1 VRELASDIPL
11 TLYIHLPWCESKC
24 PYCDFNSHPLR
35 GVLQADR
42 YIAALLTDLDST
54 ARFRAGRSFSSVFFG
69 GGTPSLFS
77 AANIGCLLDRLEREH
92 LLGDTPEI
100 TLEANPGS
108 AEASRFRAYRDCGVN
123 RLSIGVQ
130 SFDDRAL
137 KALGRVHD
145 SAQARAACA
154 SVIAAGFDNFNID
167 LMHGL
172 PGQDESGALADL
184 DRAIE
189 AEPTHLSLYQL
200 TIEPHTAFAADPPQL
215 PTEEAAWDIR
225 CAIEQRAAAAGFDHY
240 EVSAFSVPDKRCRHN
255 LNYWQFGDYIGLGAG
270 AHSKITQADT
280 VYRWARPRHPRDYLG
295 KANSGLEIDNAVPV
309 NLDDVTF
316 EFLLNALRLKDG
328 FSPELFEQRTGLA
341 WQQLQ
346 PVITKAKTDGLL
358 EKSDDWVCTTALGW
372 RFLDDLLQR
381 FLMPDKGSQDA

>member
-1 VRELASDIPL
+1 MRELASDIPL
-11 TLYIHLPWCESKC
+11 ALYIHLPWCESKC

-42 YIAALLTDLDST
+42 YITALLTDLDST
-54 ARFRAGRSFSSVFFG
+54 ARFRAGRSFGSVFFG
-69 GGTPSLFS
+69 GGTPSLFG
-77 AANIGCLLDRLEREH
+77 AADIGRVLDRLEREH
-92 LLGDTPEI
+92 LLGNTPEI

-130 SFDDRAL
+130 SFDNRAL
-137 KALGRVHD
+137 EALGRVHD
-145 SAQARAACA
+145 NAQAHAACA
-154 SVIAAGFDNFNID
+154 SASAAGFDNFNID

-225 CAIEQRAAAAGFDHY
+225 CAIEQRAAAAGFSHY

-270 AHSKITQADT
+270 AHSKITLAST

-295 KANSGLEIDNAVPV
+295 KANSGLEIDNAMPV

-358 EKSDDWVCTTALGW
+358 EESDDWVCTTALGW

-381 FLMPDKGSQDA
+381 FLMPDKRSQDA

>member
-11 TLYIHLPWCESKC
+11 ALYIHLPWCESKC

-92 LLGDTPEI
+92 LLGNSPEI

-130 SFDDRAL
+130 SFDDGAL

-154 SVIAAGFDNFNID
+154 SASAAGFDNFNID

-172 PGQDESGALADL
+172 PGQDEGGALADL
-184 DRAIE
+184 DTAIE

-215 PTEEAAWDIR
+215 PTEETAWDIR
-225 CAIEQRAAAAGFDHY
+225 CTIEQRAATAGFDHY
-240 EVSAFSVPDKRCRHN
+240 EVSAFSLPDKRCRHN
-255 LNYWQFGDYIGLGAG
+255 LNYWQFGDYVGLGAG
-270 AHSKITQADT
+270 AHSKITQAGT
-280 VYRWARPRHPRDYLG
+280 VYRWARPRHPRDYLNR
-295 KANSGLEIDNAVPV
+295 ADSGLEIDNAVPV
-309 NLDDVTF
+309 SLDDVTF
-316 EFLLNALRLKDG
+316 EFLLNALRLKGG

-341 WQQLQ
+341 WQQLL
-346 PVITKAKTDGLL
+346 PAITKAKTDGLL
-358 EKSDDWVCTTALGW
+358 EKSDDWVCTTVLGW

-381 FLMPDKGSQDA
+381 FLVTGKSS

>member
-11 TLYIHLPWCESKC
+11 ALYIHLPWCESKC

-92 LLGDTPEI
+92 LLGNTPEI

-154 SVIAAGFDNFNID
+154 SVSAAGFDNFNID

-172 PGQDESGALADL
+172 PGQDEGGALADL
-184 DRAIE
+184 DTAIE

-215 PTEEAAWDIR
+215 PTEETAWDIR
-225 CAIEQRAAAAGFDHY
+225 CTIEQRAATAGFDHY
-240 EVSAFSVPDKRCRHN
+240 EVSAFSLPDKRCRHN
-255 LNYWQFGDYIGLGAG
+255 LNYWQFGDYVGLGAG
-270 AHSKITQADT
+270 AHSKITQAGT
-280 VYRWARPRHPRDYLG
+280 VYRWARPRHPRDYLNR
-295 KANSGLEIDNAVPV
+295 ADSGLEIDNAAPV
-309 NLDDVTF
+309 SLDDVTF
-316 EFLLNALRLKDG
+316 EFLLNALRLKGG

-341 WQQLQ
+341 WQQLL
-346 PVITKAKTDGLL
+346 PAITKAKTDGLL
-358 EKSDDWVCTTALGW
+358 EKSDDWVCTTVLGW

-381 FLMPDKGSQDA
+381 FLVTGKSS